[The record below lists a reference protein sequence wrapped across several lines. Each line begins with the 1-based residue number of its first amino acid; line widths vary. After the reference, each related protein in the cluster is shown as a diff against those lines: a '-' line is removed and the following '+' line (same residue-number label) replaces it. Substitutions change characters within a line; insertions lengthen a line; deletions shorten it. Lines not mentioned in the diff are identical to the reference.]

1 MTPIII
7 AIQVSHQNLTLT
19 LVLNQLIQ
27 IRKTI
32 KVRKILKNKIT
43 KIIKQKLIAMKKLIK
58 EKI

>member
-43 KIIKQKLIAMKKLIK
+43 KIIKQKLIAIKKLIK